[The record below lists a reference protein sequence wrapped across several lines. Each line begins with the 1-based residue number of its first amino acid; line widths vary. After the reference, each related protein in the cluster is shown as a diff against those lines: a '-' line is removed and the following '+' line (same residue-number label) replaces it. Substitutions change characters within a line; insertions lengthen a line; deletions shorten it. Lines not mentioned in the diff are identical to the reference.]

1 MPTSHIIIS
10 GRENPGAKH
19 NFKKSKEKRKN
30 MNKNTRESDEH
41 LYPEVYKKL
50 APVAEQLIRDMEKQH
65 GDIYMTE
72 DLLRQMVDEAIRRAE
87 LDTPADVPASA
98 DVPAEEAVPVLYQ
111 LGRRPQ
117 AGGHG
122 HHNQHGHH
130 GGHHGQH
137 GGHWR
142 NYDRGALSDIFNIL
156 FLQQIFGR
164 RRPHWRWR

>member
-1 MPTSHIIIS
+1 M
-10 GRENPGAKH
+10 
-19 NFKKSKEKRKN
+19 N
-30 MNKNTRESDEH
+30 MNRNTHDSDEH

-72 DLLRQMVDEAIRRAE
+72 DLLRQMIDEAIRRAE
-87 LDTPADVPASA
+87 LDMPVSA
-98 DVPAEEAVPVLYQ
+98 DVATEEAIPVLYQ
-111 LGRRPQ
+111 LGRRPTQ
-117 AGGHG
+117 TGGHG
-122 HHNQHGHH
+122 HHNHHGHH
-130 GGHHGQH
+130 GQHHGHHGHSHHRH

-142 NYDRGALSDIFNIL
+142 NYDRSALSDIFNIL